1 MKEMNLGMLN
11 KMMQPNTAFAAMIAD
26 VGQIDDLTAME
37 ELIMAIE
44 EQICYPRNISVMQLF
59 SVWSNMERIDA

>member
-11 KMMQPNTAFAAMIAD
+11 KMMKQ
-26 VGQIDDLTAME
+26 
-37 ELIMAIE
+37 LIVAIE

-59 SVWSNMERIDA
+59 SIWANMERIDA

>member
-11 KMMQPNTAFAAMIAD
+11 KMMKPNTAFAAMIAD
-26 VGQIDDLTAME
+26 VGLVEDLTAME
-37 ELIMAIE
+37 ELIVAIE

-59 SVWSNMERIDA
+59 SIWANMERIDA

>member
-11 KMMQPNTAFAAMIAD
+11 KMMQPNTAFSAMIAD
-26 VGQIDDLTAME
+26 VGQVEDLTAME
-37 ELIMAIE
+37 ELIVAIE

-59 SVWSNMERIDA
+59 SIWANTERIDA

>member
-26 VGQIDDLTAME
+26 VGQVEDLTAME
-37 ELIMAIE
+37 ELIVAIE
-44 EQICYPRNISVMQLF
+44 QQICNPRNISVMQLF
-59 SVWSNMERIDA
+59 SIWANTEPIDA

>member
-26 VGQIDDLTAME
+26 VGLVEDLTAME
-37 ELIMAIE
+37 ELIVAIE
-44 EQICYPRNISVMQLF
+44 EQICNPRNISVMQLF
-59 SVWSNMERIDA
+59 SVWSSMEPIYA

>member
-11 KMMQPNTAFAAMIAD
+11 KMMKPNTAFAAMIAD
-26 VGQIDDLTAME
+26 VGLVEDLTAME
-37 ELIMAIE
+37 ELIVAIE

-59 SVWSNMERIDA
+59 SIWANMEPIDA

>member
-26 VGQIDDLTAME
+26 VGQVDDLTAME
-37 ELIMAIE
+37 DLVMAIE
-44 EQICYPRNISVMQLF
+44 EQICHPRNISVMQLF
-59 SVWSNMERIDA
+59 SIWANTERIDA

>member
-11 KMMQPNTAFAAMIAD
+11 KMMKPNTAFAAMIAD
-26 VGQIDDLTAME
+26 VGLVEDLTAME
-37 ELIMAIE
+37 ELIVAIE

-59 SVWSNMERIDA
+59 SIWTNMEPIDA